1 MRRRNIMFI
10 LLLGSLCLILKYFVE
25 ISCNESY
32 QKNIFFKMKQE
43 INLIEIGVLTGIEI
57 DSMMNKMSS

>member
-1 MRRRNIMFI
+1 MKAIRRI
-10 LLLGSLCLILKYFVE
+10 Y
-25 ISCNESY
+25 
-32 QKNIFFKMKQE
+32 FFKMKQE